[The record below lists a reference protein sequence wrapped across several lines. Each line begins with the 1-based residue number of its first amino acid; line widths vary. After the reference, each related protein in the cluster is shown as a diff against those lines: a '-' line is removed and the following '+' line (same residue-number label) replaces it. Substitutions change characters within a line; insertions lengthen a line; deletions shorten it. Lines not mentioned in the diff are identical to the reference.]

1 MQWHP
6 KGYFIKDFNKKG
18 TIEII
23 HPNVNMVDLK
33 RYLLQYPTDKIKE
46 MDIKDIFDVDVEY
59 IANTNDKVSEL
70 CNASASI
77 SEKLVNSSKEEKE
90 TDVLLLNYL
99 GEKKVET
106 KQTEINL
113 GIAINNLEKIKGLNF
128 SENGVK
134 VYFESDTGKK

>member
-6 KGYFIKDFNKKG
+6 RGYFIKDFNKKG
-18 TIEII
+18 TVEIL
-23 HPNVNMVDLK
+23 HSNNNLVDLK
-33 RYLLQYPTDKIKE
+33 RYLLLFPSDKIKE
-46 MDIKDIFDVDVEY
+46 MDIKDIFDVDIEY

-99 GEKKVET
+99 GEKKVEN

-113 GIAINNLEKIKGLNF
+113 GIAINNLDKIRGLNF

-134 VYFESDTGKK
+134 VFFEGES